1 MIKMSKLTTFDKSD
15 LTVISR
21 KTQWQGY
28 FKILKY
34 RFTHQLFKGGES
46 KVIEREMFER
56 GHAVVVIPYDPV
68 NDCVVMIEQ
77 IRVGTFD
84 HNMNPWLVELVAGVI
99 DEGETSLA
107 VAHRELLEETGLQA
121 VDCYKVLEFLS
132 SPGGM
137 SEQIE
142 LFIAQID
149 SANIEN
155 FAGLA
160 EEGED
165 IRVFV
170 MSREAAMQA
179 VDQGDICNGASII
192 GIQWLALNY
201 QRLQQWQQ
209 NE

>member
-1 MIKMSKLTTFDKSD
+1 MSKLTTFDKSD

-21 KTQWQGY
+21 QTQWQGY
-28 FKILKY
+28 FKMLKY
-34 RFTHQLFKGGES
+34 RFTHRLFKGGES
-46 KVIEREMFER
+46 EVIEREIFER

-84 HNMNPWLVELVAGVI
+84 HNINPWLIELVAGMI

-121 VDCYKVLEFLS
+121 ADCYKILEFLS

-142 LFIAQID
+142 LFIAQVN
-149 SANIEN
+149 SADITS

-170 MSREAAMQA
+170 MSREAAMKA
-179 VDQGDICNGASII
+179 VEQGDICNGASII

-201 QRLQQWQQ
+201 QRLQQQWQK